1 MQYAVFMEKWLML
14 VLGKKGNEYVHYY
27 MAHIMS
33 IVATVKTV
41 LLLFCVLTFYTI
53 MPLHLN
59 PYSFIEVL
67 LLYFVEY
74 SPRTYIK
81 VVLHRASWRATQ
93 IKKDQHKKYHIFGSR
108 RSYIAPKSLFTSLR
122 YIWRRSKFQ
131 NDVDSCILMA
141 ILIFVHL
148 PFDSNVHTSTGTY
161 EKYLKA
167 IEVLHR
173 LSI

>member
-1 MQYAVFMEKWLML
+1 MGSKCLFWMLLEPSISYIGKKQGRYGFGYGLWLWLRIWLQYAVFMEKWLML

-122 YIWRRSKFQ
+122 YI
-131 NDVDSCILMA
+131 
-141 ILIFVHL
+141 
-148 PFDSNVHTSTGTY
+148 
-161 EKYLKA
+161 
-167 IEVLHR
+167 
-173 LSI
+173 